1 MSLAPMATAKPRA
14 EPVAPEPEAVGQRTN
29 IAPPPAGLLPLRLP
43 VALGCAFVSGILY
56 WLAFAGMDVW
66 PLTFVAWVPLVVAM
80 HRQTTRRTTLLGWI
94 AGWTMNV
101 AGFIWLQHMLLE
113 FSGFPWIVC
122 FFFVLVVCGYQGGRI
137 ALLGWLYGR
146 ASARGWPAP
155 VVFAGA
161 FVASELLFPLLFPWY
176 YAATVHLVPVLT
188 QLADVG
194 GPILVG
200 LALVAPNLALAELAI
215 ARLEGRKPTRNVLI
229 AGGAAL
235 AVTCLYGLVRI
246 RSVDAATA
254 AAPSSVVGVVQANM
268 GLMEKRTSLDE
279 GLRRHLQ
286 LSQKAVRE
294 NAADFV
300 VWSET
305 SAMRA
310 VRDDTYRQELRGGV
324 ARRIG
329 VPAVFGAVIVKL
341 VADDRRYVLF
351 NTAVSSQADG
361 NVTGRYDKQF
371 LLTFGEYLPFGDTF
385 PVLYKWSPNSGHF
398 TPGTS
403 LEPLT
408 LDVGGATHA
417 ITALICYEDVLP
429 RFTNDAVRH
438 GNPDL
443 LVNMTN
449 DAWFGD
455 TAEPWEH
462 LALAK
467 FRAIEHR
474 RYLVRGTNS
483 GVSAVVDPV
492 GRVVAKSGTFSEEA
506 ITAPI
511 HWMRAHTVYEIFGDW
526 PWVLVSVVTVVGAF
540 RRRAAGAAAAPSE
553 PTASSPS

>member
-1 MSLAPMATAKPRA
+1 MIPVRAP
-14 EPVAPEPEAVGQRTN
+14 
-29 IAPPPAGLLPLRLP
+29 IAYA
-43 VALGCAFVSGILY
+43 CAFLSGVLY
-56 WLAFAGMDVW
+56 WLAFAGMDIW
-66 PLTFVAWVPLVVAM
+66 PLAFVAWVPLVVALQG
-80 HRQTTRRTTLLGWI
+80 QTTRTATLLGWV

-113 FSGFPWIVC
+113 FSGFPAFIC

-146 ASARGWPAP
+146 ASAKGWPATP
-155 VVFAGA
+155 VFAAA

-176 YAATVHLVPVLT
+176 YAATVHQVPVLT
-188 QLADVG
+188 QIADLG

-200 LALVAPNLALAELAI
+200 LALVAPNLALAELVV
-215 ARLEGRKPTRNVLI
+215 ARMAGRKPVVETLAV
-229 AGGAAL
+229 GAASVVL
-235 AVTCLYGLVRI
+235 TCLYGVVRI
-246 RSVDAATA
+246 HAVDAAVA
-254 AAPSSVVGVVQANM
+254 AAPSSVVGVIQANM
-268 GLMEKRTSLDE
+268 GLMEKRTSVDE

-286 LSQKAVRE
+286 LSQKVEHEA
-294 NAADFV
+294 NADFV

-310 VRDDTYRQELRGGV
+310 VRDETYRQELRAGV

-329 VPAVFGAVIVKL
+329 VPAIFGAVIVKL
-341 VADDRRYVLF
+341 VADDRAYILY
-351 NTAVSSQADG
+351 NTAVSAQADG
-361 NVTGRYDKQF
+361 TVTGRYDKQY
-371 LLTFGEYLPFGDTF
+371 LLTFGEYLPFGDSF
-385 PVLYKWSPNSGHF
+385 PILYKWSPNSGHF
-398 TPGTS
+398 SPGTS

-408 LDVGGATHA
+408 IDIGGTKHA
-417 ITALICYEDVLP
+417 VTTLICYEDVLP

-438 GNPDL
+438 ADPEL

-492 GRVVAKSGTFSEEA
+492 GRVLAKSGTFREEEISA
-506 ITAPI
+506 TI
-511 HWMRAHTVYEIFGDW
+511 HWMRSHTVYERLGDW
-526 PWVLVSVVTVVGAF
+526 PWLLVSVAIFVGAF
-540 RRRAAGAAAAPSE
+540 KRRPRPDE
-553 PTASSPS
+553 TRASSPS